1 MKNKHW
7 LILLAIT
14 ALSCSDNQGQLVDKT
29 VSDTPVPLEIASSQ
43 LPANHPPIQEPNVP
57 ASAPASLPIIDGTT
71 ATAASL
77 SFQIDP
83 QWTAETPASSMR
95 AAQFRLPAAEGDA
108 EAGELAIF
116 QGIGGSPDANIKRW
130 IEQFQQPDG
139 KPSSETAKIDNKKI
153 GELIVMT
160 LDVGGT
166 YSGAS
171 MMGGDSIKPGFRMLA
186 AVIVGPNGP
195 WQFKLTGPDKTIG
208 HWKPAFDALIDSL
221 KPAQ

>member
-1 MKNKHW
+1 LKNRCW
-7 LILLAIT
+7 IAIIAFA

-29 VSDTPVPLEIASSQ
+29 ASDTPIPLEIASAQ
-43 LPANHPPIQEPNVP
+43 LPADHPPIQELSAPE
-57 ASAPASLPIIDGTT
+57 SAPASMPVIEGNT

-83 QWTAETPASSMR
+83 QWTVETPASSMR
-95 AAQFRLPAAEGDA
+95 AAQFRLPAVEGDA

-116 QGIGGSPDANIKRW
+116 QGIGGSPDANVKRW

-139 KPSSETAKIDNKKI
+139 KPSSEAAKVENKKV
-153 GELIVMT
+153 GDFIVMT

-166 YSGAS
+166 YSGSS
-171 MMGGDSIKPGFRMLA
+171 MMGGGSDKPGFRMLA
-186 AVIVGPNGP
+186 AVVVGPNGP
-195 WQFKLTGPDKTIG
+195 WQFKLTGTEKTIG

-221 KPAQ
+221 KPAP